1 MICCAGLLT
10 QAEKVLLQ
18 GIECLEA
25 EEEESALNQSRLDK
39 MKANLARIYTA
50 MDRYD
55 DATNLYASLQESE
68 LSSVFGIALAH
79 FKAGRHE
86 ESFFTYN
93 AAQDW
98 LTGDDEKLSHL
109 KVGIHSSISKNTVS
123 LWWATL
129 AYFKISEY
137 SGFDLNRW

>member
-1 MICCAGLLT
+1 M
-10 QAEKVLLQ
+10 AEEEEEK
-18 GIECLEA
+18 
-25 EEEESALNQSRLDK
+25 EEESALNQARLDK

-86 ESFFTYN
+86 ESFFTYS

-109 KVGIHSSISKNTVS
+109 KVSLQGSDLFNCSSS
-123 LWWATL
+123 
-129 AYFKISEY
+129 FKPLMMVIIN
-137 SGFDLNRW
+137 GFLIF